1 MFSRGIGIGMELL
14 KPGAGWTCGRFDAT
28 QSRLVAVIS
37 GTQGEG
43 GRAERLVIV
52 TGYLR
57 TKFLVAR
64 PHRRGTLHSGRW
76 EPRFLLTYYFARPV
90 SQLLGRERTGSFKGA
105 VIKSCQSVKFNQRVA
120 GSNPAGLTID

>member
-1 MFSRGIGIGMELL
+1 MLPYPIPDTIGTRAATGFSASQSPTTGDRPPRGVGIGMELL

-43 GRAERLVIV
+43 GRAERCVIV

-57 TKFLVAR
+57 TKFFETAGRLKRYPSCTQNILAR
-64 PHRRGTLHSGRW
+64 LEGGHLH
-76 EPRFLLTYYFARPV
+76 
-90 SQLLGRERTGSFKGA
+90 
-105 VIKSCQSVKFNQRVA
+105 
-120 GSNPAGLTID
+120 